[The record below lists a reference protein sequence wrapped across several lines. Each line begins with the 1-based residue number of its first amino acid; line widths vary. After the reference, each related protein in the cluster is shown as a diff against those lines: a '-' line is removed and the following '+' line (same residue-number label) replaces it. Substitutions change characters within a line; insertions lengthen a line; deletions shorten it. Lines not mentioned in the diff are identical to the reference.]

1 MNQHRP
7 SEPDVKIDEV
17 IVRVTII
24 ASVPTYTCDEH
35 ENMTEVVY
43 QSAVDQI
50 TNAITMHADAYILGY
65 TSDRLTLK
73 VAD

>member
-1 MNQHRP
+1 MNQQKQAL
-7 SEPDVKIDEV
+7 PDVKIDDV
-17 IVRVTII
+17 LIRVTII
-24 ASVPTYTCDEH
+24 ASMPTYTCDQH
-35 ENMTEVVY
+35 ADMTEVVY

-50 TNAITMHADAYILGY
+50 TTAITMHADAYILGY

>member
-1 MNQHRP
+1 MNQHSP
-7 SEPDVKIDEV
+7 TGSDVKIDEV
-17 IVRVTII
+17 IVRVTIV

-35 ENMTEVVY
+35 ADMSDVVY